1 MFLLEI
7 KKHLLIKLD
16 KQELNEIIN
25 LVLLL
30 LYDSL
35 MLSINFIVFVVQF
48 FMVLIQIDMVS
59 LMKYYKYSS
68 FTRTEVRSKR

>member
-7 KKHLLIKLD
+7 KKLLLIKLD

-25 LVLLL
+25 MVLLL

-48 FMVLIQIDMVS
+48 FMVLIQIDMAS
-59 LMKYYKYSS
+59 LMKYYRYGSLA
-68 FTRTEVRSKR
+68 RTEVRSKR

>member
-30 LYDSL
+30 LHDSL

-59 LMKYYKYSS
+59 LMKYYRYGSL
-68 FTRTEVRSKR
+68 TRTEVRSKR